1 MRRLALV
8 AGYAARSERGPQP
21 SEPERHVEA
30 SEPGELV
37 GLDCFFV
44 GRLSG
49 TKGAVWQ
56 YTAIEVCSGFAW
68 AELQTSPRNPAAR
81 HCATLVERVAAE
93 LAAAGWRLH
102 AVITDNGS
110 EFRASA
116 FTEALAALAV
126 EQRRIRAGRPTA
138 NGHVERL
145 QLTILEEC
153 WRPAFARPLLPKLT
167 ALERDLER
175 YPDSYD
181 LDRAHTGRLTQG
193 RVPAD
198 IVYRA
203 NKMRSTRR
211 ASVATSR
218 NQDRLGGDGP
228 YSDARPGIVRVA
240 LRVP

>member
-1 MRRLALV
+1 LRRHGLNTRARRRALV
-8 AGYAARSERGPQP
+8 AGYAARSERVPQP

-102 AVITDNGS
+102 AVITDNCETRWWCSVWG
-110 EFRASA
+110 
-116 FTEALAALAV
+116 
-126 EQRRIRAGRPTA
+126 
-138 NGHVERL
+138 
-145 QLTILEEC
+145 
-153 WRPAFARPLLPKLT
+153 ARQ
-167 ALERDLER
+167 
-175 YPDSYD
+175 S
-181 LDRAHTGRLTQG
+181 G
-193 RVPAD
+193 V
-198 IVYRA
+198 
-203 NKMRSTRR
+203 
-211 ASVATSR
+211 
-218 NQDRLGGDGP
+218 LGG
-228 YSDARPGIVRVA
+228 AA
-240 LRVP
+240 